1 MSKHFTPRLSI
12 IVPIYNTEK
21 YLRQCVDSI
30 LSQDYTDYELW
41 LIDDGSKDSSIEIIK
56 DYASKDKRI
65 KTAFIHG
72 TGPAMPRNYGLKR
85 AKGEYILFIDS
96 DDYLSSGALSKLLSW
111 ADKYP
116 DVTFI
121 KGNQFVLVGDE
132 EKRSVFAS
140 WRLDS
145 AGKPLTGDE
154 IVTKVL
160 KTDFTPTNSLIRR
173 DFLQQHNIM
182 FREDIVLLEDVP
194 FIMEICARSTQ
205 TLYSPVETYIYRLE
219 SETSLT
225 RSKRTLP
232 KVISLASVSGH
243 EARLS
248 MLFSGDAKD
257 LIERRA
263 IEHSITSLY
272 QAAKNLTLDEAYQ
285 VKDAV
290 KAIYPRLPLKTR
302 SLKHCFGVILY
313 NINPKLA
320 LFAFRHL

>member
-1 MSKHFTPRLSI
+1 LSI

-30 LSQDYTDYELW
+30 LSQNYTDYELW
-41 LIDDGSKDSSIEIIK
+41 LIDDGSKDSSIDIIK
-56 DYASKDKRI
+56 DYASKDRRI

-85 AKGEYILFIDS
+85 AEGEYILFIDS
-96 DDYLSSGALSKLLSW
+96 DDYLPPRALSELMSW
-111 ADKYP
+111 AYKYP
-116 DVTFI
+116 NVTFI
-121 KGNQFVLVGDE
+121 KGNQFVLVGDK
-132 EKRSVFAS
+132 EKRSVFGPL
-140 WRLDS
+140 RLNS
-145 AGKPLTGDE
+145 ADKSLTGND

-160 KTDFTPTNSLIRR
+160 KSDFTPTNSLIKR
-173 DFLQQHNIM
+173 DFLKQHDIL
-182 FREDIVLLEDVP
+182 FCEDIVLLEDVP

-205 TLYSPVETYIYRLE
+205 TLYSPVETYVYRLE

-232 KVISLASVSGH
+232 KVISLALVSGH

-257 LIERRA
+257 IVERRS

-272 QAAKNLTLDEAYQ
+272 QAAKNLTIDEAYQ

-290 KAIYPRLPLKTR
+290 KAIYPHLPLKTR
-302 SLKHCFGVILY
+302 SLKHSLGAILY

-320 LFAFRHL
+320 LFAFRYL

>member
-1 MSKHFTPRLSI
+1 MAI

-30 LSQDYTDYELW
+30 LSQNYTDYELW

-56 DYASKDKRI
+56 EYAEIDSRI

-85 AKGEYILFIDS
+85 AEGEYIIFIDS
-96 DDYLSSGALSKLLSW
+96 DDYLPPQALSELMSW

-116 DVTFI
+116 AATFI

-145 AGKPLTGDE
+145 AGKPLTGNE

-160 KTDFTPTNSLIRR
+160 KGDFTPTNSLIKR
-173 DFLQQHNIM
+173 DFLWQHNIM
-182 FREDIVLLEDVP
+182 FHEDIVLLEDVP

-205 TLYSPVETYIYRLE
+205 TLYSPVETYVYRLE

-232 KVISLASVSGH
+232 KVISLARVSRH
-243 EARLS
+243 VARLS
-248 MLFSGDAKD
+248 KLFLGDAKD
-257 LIERRA
+257 LIERKA
-263 IEHSITSLY
+263 IELSITALY
-272 QAAKNLTLDEAYQ
+272 QAAKNLTPNEATQ

-302 SLKHCFGVILY
+302 SLKHRLGAILY

-320 LFAFRHL
+320 LFAFRYL